1 MDSDRN
7 IQPLK
12 QLQNT
17 LTIYLIQMKNKKTLT
32 VLLDL
37 SKAFDTINPHILLTK
52 LSHYGIRSVALDWFR
67 SYPSE
72 RKQFVTFKGTDSEL
86 LNVSC
91 GVPQGSVLGPL
102 LFIIY
107 TNDLPNALT
116 FSKCILFADD
126 TTLFYSSKNL
136 HTLYNNIAL
145 DLNDLSELFKAN
157 KLSLNVSKTN
167 YITMQN
173 TNEIS
178 INHTLKIGDETI
190 KQVNTAKFL
199 GIIIDDKLSWNAHID
214 YCRNKLSSGLYAI
227 NSAKHILSPK
237 HLKSLCYTLIHPHLT
252 YGLLLWGS
260 TYKTL
265 LKILQTR
272 QNKYVRS
279 ITKSKYNASTGPI
292 YENLGI
298 LQISKLYQL
307 EAAKLMFLN
316 KNQHLPS
323 PLQAIFTPNTDIH
336 NHNTRHRNDPHIS
349 TRHTNQLLRS
359 FIHNSPNIWYNIPL
373 QIKETRTVGSFCHK
387 MKRYLSSEI

>member
-1 MDSDRN
+1 MVF
-7 IQPLK
+7 QF
-12 QLQNT
+12 T
-17 LTIYLIQMKNKKTLT
+17 
-32 VLLDL
+32 
-37 SKAFDTINPHILLTK
+37 
-52 LSHYGIRSVALDWFR
+52 
-67 SYPSE
+67 SY
-72 RKQFVTFKGTDSEL
+72 
-86 LNVSC
+86 
-91 GVPQGSVLGPL
+91 
-102 LFIIY
+102 
-107 TNDLPNALT
+107 
-116 FSKCILFADD
+116 
-126 TTLFYSSKNL
+126 
-136 HTLYNNIAL
+136 
-145 DLNDLSELFKAN
+145 NDLSEWFKAN

-214 YCRNKLSSGLYAI
+214 YCKNKLSSGLYAI

-237 HLKSLCYTLIHPHLT
+237 HLKSLYYTLIHPHLT

-265 LKILQTR
+265 LKKLQTL
-272 QNKYVRS
+272 QNKSVRS

-323 PLQAIFTPNTDIH
+323 PPRSRNFRRIPQNFFLFFSVEFPRRIGTIFPYSF
-336 NHNTRHRNDPHIS
+336 RRIS
-349 TRHTNQLLRS
+349 TE
-359 FIHNSPNIWYNIPL
+359 W
-373 QIKETRTVGSFCHK
+373 
-387 MKRYLSSEI
+387 

>member
-1 MDSDRN
+1 MDW
-7 IQPLK
+7 
-12 QLQNT
+12 
-17 LTIYLIQMKNKKTLT
+17 
-32 VLLDL
+32 
-37 SKAFDTINPHILLTK
+37 
-52 LSHYGIRSVALDWFR
+52 IRSYL
-67 SYPSE
+67 SE
-72 RKQFVTFKGTDSEL
+72 RKQVVTVKGTDSEL
-86 LNVSC
+86 LNVSF
-91 GVPQGSVLGPL
+91 GVPQGSILGPL

-126 TTLFYSSKNL
+126 TTLFYSTKNL

-145 DLNDLSELFKAN
+145 DLNDLSEWFKAN
-157 KLSLNVSKTN
+157 KLSLNVGKTN

-178 INHTLKIGDETI
+178 INHTLKIGDETL

-214 YCRNKLSSGLYAI
+214 YCKNKLSSGLYAI
-227 NSAKHILSPK
+227 NSAKHILSSK
-237 HLKSLCYTLIHPHLT
+237 HLKSLYYTLIHPHLT

-265 LKILQTR
+265 FKKLQTL
-272 QNKYVRS
+272 QNKSVRS

-292 YENLGI
+292 YENFGI

-307 EAAKLMFLN
+307 KAAKLMFIN
-316 KNQHLPS
+316 NNQHLPS

-336 NHNTRHRNDPHIS
+336 NHNTRHRNDPHIG
-349 TRHTNQLLRS
+349 TRRTNQLSRS
-359 FIHNSPNIWYNIPL
+359 FIHNAPNIWYYIPL

>member
-1 MDSDRN
+1 MDRFD
-7 IQPLK
+7 ITK
-12 QLQNT
+12 
-17 LTIYLIQMKNKKTLT
+17 KKTL
-32 VLLDL
+32 L
-37 SKAFDTINPHILLTK
+37 I
-52 LSHYGIRSVALDWFR
+52 WFR
-67 SYPSE
+67 SYLSE

-126 TTLFYSSKNL
+126 TTLFYSTKNL

-145 DLNDLSELFKAN
+145 DLNDLSEWFKAN

-214 YCRNKLSSGLYAI
+214 YCKNKLSSGLYAI

-237 HLKSLCYTLIHPHLT
+237 HLKSLYYTLIHPHLT

-260 TYKTL
+260 TYK
-265 LKILQTR
+265 KH
-272 QNKYVRS
+272 S
-279 ITKSKYNASTGPI
+279 SK
-292 YENLGI
+292 
-298 LQISKLYQL
+298 
-307 EAAKLMFLN
+307 
-316 KNQHLPS
+316 
-323 PLQAIFTPNTDIH
+323 
-336 NHNTRHRNDPHIS
+336 
-349 TRHTNQLLRS
+349 
-359 FIHNSPNIWYNIPL
+359 
-373 QIKETRTVGSFCHK
+373 
-387 MKRYLSSEI
+387 